1 MNRCFF
7 FSPSYFIFSKITHK
21 AGGFDLNRGCRRI
34 KRNIKRRKEGRREG
48 KKIFGERLKE

>member
-1 MNRCFF
+1 MLF

-21 AGGFDLNRGCRRI
+21 AGGFFYLNRGCRRI